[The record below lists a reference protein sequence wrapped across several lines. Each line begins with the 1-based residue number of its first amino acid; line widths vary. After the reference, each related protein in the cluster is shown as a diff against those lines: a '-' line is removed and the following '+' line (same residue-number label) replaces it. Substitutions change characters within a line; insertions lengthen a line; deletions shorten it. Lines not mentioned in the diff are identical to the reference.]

1 MRWRGRRQSENI
13 EDRRGSAAPRLAVGG
28 GLGVLIIA
36 VIAVLLGGDPQA
48 LLDVVGQ
55 QGVGA
60 SAPVGRSSGGETA
73 AESPQEA
80 ELREFLA
87 VVLAET
93 EDVWHALLDDTD
105 TPYREP
111 TLVLFRDAVRSAC
124 GSQDAAVGPFYCP
137 GDSSVYLD
145 LGFLEQLMD
154 QFGAAGDFARAY
166 VVAHEVG
173 HHVQNL
179 LGISGQ
185 MRDLQR
191 GSSRVEA
198 NELSVRLELQAD
210 FLAGVWAHHVQAR
223 AALLEAGDI
232 EEALNAAS
240 QIGDDTIQRRSQ
252 GRVVPESFTH
262 GTSEQRRRWFVRGF
276 ETGDLSQGNT
286 FDVPDRDL

>member
-1 MRWRGRRQSENI
+1 MRWRGRRQSDNI

-36 VIAVLLGGDPQA
+36 VIAVLMGGDPQA

-262 GTSEQRRRWFVRGF
+262 GTSAQRRRWFGRGF